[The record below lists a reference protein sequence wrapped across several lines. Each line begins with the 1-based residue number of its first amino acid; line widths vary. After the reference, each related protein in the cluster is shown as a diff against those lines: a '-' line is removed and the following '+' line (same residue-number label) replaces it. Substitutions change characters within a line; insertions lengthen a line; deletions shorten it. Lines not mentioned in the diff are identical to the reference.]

1 MNLKKKKIVSVVLAV
16 FILFTSLPYAMAK
29 NTSNNTK
36 SGTQLLND
44 IVKETLTGETYLEYQ
59 TKYKDASFGN
69 DKVVIPANEYTTHS
83 GDVEKID
90 DLGEKKEDAD
100 VVFTG
105 EDSRVAWEFNVTE
118 SGMYNINVDYYPAP
132 GNGNDIERNLYIDG
146 EIPYN
151 EAKFL
156 IFTRI
161 WADVGE
167 VKQDNNGNDIRP
179 KQAETPMFKNTYLYD
194 ASRHYNEPLKFYME
208 KGSHVIELEAVREP
222 MIIKQLSVQKADEPI
237 TYEQVKE
244 IYAQKGYKSV
254 MAEPI
259 KIQAENSYQKSD
271 YTLCPSTDR
280 SSAITEPQDAAKVK
294 MNSISGGKFKLPGQ
308 WITWKINAPEDGLYK
323 IALRYKQ
330 NLLSGL
336 YTSRL
341 LRIDGEIPFKEAA
354 GMKFSYSDNWQ
365 VTELGNDNEAFEFY
379 LSKGEHEITLEV
391 TLGDLAPIITEVNNS
406 LFKLNSIYRNIL
418 MITGPEP
425 DQYRDYSFERQ
436 IPQVIEMMEEQSKIL
451 NKVSEQ
457 MEQLVQGK
465 GEQMV
470 ILDKISFQLDRMHDD
485 PEKIASTFLSFK
497 DNIAALAKWILTV
510 SEQPLSID
518 YLYVAPTDAKLPQG
532 EAGFL
537 SAVKFEVESFFMSFF
552 VDYNSLGLTTD
563 ESNKGN
569 ENQKIEVWI
578 TSGRDQVSI
587 LREMINDSFTPS
599 TGISVDLKL
608 VSAGTLLP
616 SVLAG
621 VGPDVSLGNAI
632 GDPIQ
637 YAIRNAIVNLN
648 EFPGY
653 EEVEQRFHPS
663 AMVPYEFENQVYALP
678 ETQSFPIMFYRK
690 DILDDLGLSVPET
703 WEDFYKIIPEIQKN
717 NMEIGFPSG
726 TASGLS
732 GVQIFLYQNG
742 GSLYN
747 KDLSRSTLD
756 EDLTIDAFQ
765 QLCELFTTYRFPRD
779 YDFANRFR
787 TGQMPIG
794 IQDYTVYN
802 NLVAFA
808 PEIKGLWGFAP
819 IPGTLQED
827 GTINRAAPTT
837 GTCAIMMKGSK
848 NPDAAWE
855 FMEWW
860 TRADSQSRFA
870 EEMEMI
876 LGKAAKY
883 ATANME
889 AMSKLPWTQNEYET
903 LMEQWNQ
910 LVGTPEIP
918 GGYYVSRSIDF
929 AIATA
934 YTTGDGE
941 ILFDYA
947 KDANE
952 EITRKRKE
960 FDVK

>member
-1 MNLKKKKIVSVVLAV
+1 MKLKLRKIVSVALAV
-16 FILFTSLPYAMAK
+16 FILFTPLLNALADTTSG
-29 NTSNNTK
+29 NTESE
-36 SGTQLLND
+36 TQLAD
-44 IVKETLTGETYLEYQ
+44 EIVKEELTGATYQEYQ
-59 TKYKDASFGN
+59 KKYEDMSFGN
-69 DKVVIPANEYTTHS
+69 DKIIIPANEYTKYS
-83 GDVEKID
+83 GIVEKID
-90 DLGEKKEDAD
+90 DLGEKKGNAD

-105 EDSRVAWEFNVTE
+105 EDSRISWELNVTE

-132 GNGNDIERNLYIDG
+132 GNGNDIERNLYIDNK
-146 EIPYN
+146 IPYN

-156 IFTRI
+156 IFTRV
-161 WADVGE
+161 WADVE
-167 VKQDNNGNDIRP
+167 ALKQDSNGNDIRP
-179 KQAETPMFKNTYLYD
+179 KQVETPMYRKTYLYD
-194 ASRHYNEPLKFYME
+194 ASRHYNEPLKFYLE
-208 KGSHVIELEAVREP
+208 KGTHVIELEAVREP
-222 MIIKQLSVQKADEPI
+222 MILKQLLVQKAEEPI

-254 MAEPI
+254 TAEPI
-259 KIQAENSYQKSD
+259 KIQAENAYQKSD
-271 YTLCPSTDR
+271 YTLCAATDR

-294 MNSISGGKFKLPGQ
+294 MNSISGGKYKLPGQ
-308 WITWKINAPEDGLYK
+308 WITWKIDVPEDGLYN
-323 IALRYKQ
+323 IASRYKQ

-341 LRIDGEIPFKEAA
+341 LRIDGEIPFKEA
-354 GMKFSYSDNWQ
+354 MEIKFNYSDNWQ
-365 VTELGNDNEAFEFY
+365 VEALGDGDEAFEFY
-379 LSKGEHEITLEV
+379 LTKGEHEITLEV
-391 TLGDLAPIITEVNNS
+391 TLGDLAPTITEVNDS
-406 LFKLNSIYRNIL
+406 LFALNSIYRNIL

-436 IPQVIEMMEEQSKIL
+436 IPQVIELMGEQAKIL
-451 NKVSEQ
+451 EGLSEQ
-457 MEQLVQGK
+457 MEQLVHGK

-470 ILDKISFQLDRMHDD
+470 ILDKVSFQLERMNED
-485 PEKIASTFLSFK
+485 PDKIASTFNSFK
-497 DNIAALAKWILTV
+497 DNIAALATWILTV
-510 SEQPLSID
+510 SEQPLSLD
-518 YLYVAPTDAKLPQG
+518 YLYITPLESKLPKG
-532 EAGFL
+532 EGSFFDAL
-537 SAVKFEVESFFMSFF
+537 SFEIESFYMSFF
-552 VDYNSLGLTTD
+552 VDYNSLGLSVD
-563 ESNKGN
+563 KSEE

-578 TSGRDQVSI
+578 TSGRDQVAI
-587 LREMINDSFTPS
+587 LREMINDSFTPNS
-599 TGISVDLKL
+599 NISVDLKL

-621 VGPDVSLGNAI
+621 VGPDVSLGNLI

-637 YAIRNAIVNLN
+637 YAIRNAIISLN
-648 EFPGY
+648 DFPEY
-653 EEVEQRFHPS
+653 EEVAKRFHPS
-663 AMVPYEFENQVYALP
+663 AMVSYEFEDKVYALP

-690 DILDDLGLSVPET
+690 DILAELGLSVPKT
-703 WEDFYKIIPEIQKN
+703 WEEFYDLIPEIQKN
-717 NMEIGFPSG
+717 NMEIGFP
-726 TASGLS
+726 AGLS
-732 GVQIFLYQNG
+732 GMQIFLYQNG

-747 KDLSRSTLD
+747 KELSRSTLD

-794 IQDYTVYN
+794 IQDYTIYN

-819 IPGTLQED
+819 IPGTVQED
-827 GTINRAAPTT
+827 GTINRGAPST
-837 GTCAIMMKGSK
+837 GTCAVMMEGAQ

-860 TRADSQSRFA
+860 TRAESQSRFA

-889 AMSKLPWTQNEYET
+889 AMSKMPWTKSEYST

-929 AIATA
+929 ATATA
-934 YTTGDGE
+934 YTSGDGE
-941 ILFDYA
+941 VLFDYA
-947 KDANE
+947 KDTND

-960 FDVK
+960 FNVK